1 MQSLRRIDGHKD
13 LERWIAKT
21 WTQAA

>member
-1 MQSLRRIDGHKD
+1 MQSLRRIDGHKNV
-13 LERWIAKT
+13 ERWIAKT